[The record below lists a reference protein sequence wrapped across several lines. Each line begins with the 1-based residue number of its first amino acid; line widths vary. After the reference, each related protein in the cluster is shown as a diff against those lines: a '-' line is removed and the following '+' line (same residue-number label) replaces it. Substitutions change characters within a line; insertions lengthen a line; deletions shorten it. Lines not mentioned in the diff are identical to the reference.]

1 MQFVT
6 KFQTESMNLVRVVG
20 NINYGIAFARANKNE
35 KNKDKSQ
42 SHATFVD

>member
-1 MQFVT
+1 
-6 KFQTESMNLVRVVG
+6 MNLVRVVG

-35 KNKDKSQ
+35 KNNKDKSQ